1 MSERA
6 TSLSGVLGQGRA
18 VETLRA
24 SLVGGRVHH
33 AWVFTGPMGVGK
45 RTAAEAFAAALLD
58 PTTAPDL
65 AGVPEPDPA
74 SQTQR
79 LIAAGTHPDLHIV
92 TKELARYSD
101 NSQIRER
108 KLLSIPKEVID
119 QHLLR
124 PIALASSLRLGGLAS
139 KVFIIDEAE
148 RLDRSRTNAP
158 VQNSMLKT
166 LEEPPAGSVIILVTS
181 AEEMLLPTIRSRC
194 QRVVFTTLDDESM
207 ERWLARSGIA
217 AEGAERRWLLDYAAG
232 SPGRLVQAHEG
243 GMYEWHRAVEPMLAD
258 LDRGKFPQTLG
269 STMASLIDEWAKQ
282 AVSKN
287 PQASKEAANVTGTRA
302 MLSMLA
308 ERARRRLREA
318 ASRGEDVGVPARMID
333 AVERA
338 DREVGANVALVHVMD
353 NLAAQWATARQ

>member
-1 MSERA
+1 M
-6 TSLSGVLGQGRA
+6 TSLSGILGQQRA
-18 VETLRA
+18 VATLRA
-24 SLVGGRVHH
+24 ALTGGRVHH

-74 SQTQR
+74 SQVQR
-79 LIAAGTHPDLHIV
+79 LIAAGTHPDLHII
-92 TKELARYSD
+92 TKELARYSED
-101 NSQIRER
+101 RQIRER
-108 KLLSIPKEVID
+108 KLLSIPKEVIE
-119 QHLLR
+119 QHLLQ
-124 PIALASSLRLGGLAS
+124 PIALAASLKMGGAAS

-158 VQNSMLKT
+158 VQNSMLKCM
-166 LEEPPAGSVIILVTS
+166 EEPPAGSVIILVTS

-194 QRVVFTTLDDESM
+194 QRVVFGPLDDASM
-207 ERWLARSGIA
+207 DRWLASSGIE
-217 AEGAERRWLLDYAAG
+217 AEGAERRWLLEYAAG

-243 GMYEWHRAVEPMLAD
+243 NMYEWSRALDPMLAD
-258 LDRGKFPQTLG
+258 LERGKFPAALG
-269 STMASLIDEWAKQ
+269 STMASLIDEWAKE

-302 MLSMLA
+302 MLTMLA

-318 ASRGEDVGVPARMID
+318 ASRGEDCSPHARAID

-338 DREVGANVALVHVMD
+338 DRDVAAHVGLVHVMD
-353 NLAAQWATARQ
+353 SLAAQWACARD